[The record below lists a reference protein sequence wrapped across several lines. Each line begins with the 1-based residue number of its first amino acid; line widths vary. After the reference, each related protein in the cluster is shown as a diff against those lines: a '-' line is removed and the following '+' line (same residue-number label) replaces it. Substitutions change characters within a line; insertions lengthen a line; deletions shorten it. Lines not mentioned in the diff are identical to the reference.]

1 MFGNEGT
8 HRRMLAAVLAFAAP
22 AFLLTACNDDPLFDL
37 PPGQPTDVQAT
48 IAGDDVTLSWTRG
61 ENATSQEVRLSPV
74 QAVPASAGNALQATD
89 LVETLGAE
97 ATTYTFVDVAPGTY
111 EATVS
116 AINSSATVRSD
127 PISVLIAEPQLAPTN
142 VSVNVDGQN
151 AIVSWTPGE
160 QAVSQIITLTS
171 TGLPDEIV
179 PIDNNTTT
187 SYQFTDL
194 APAEY
199 TVVVTAVDAAS
210 AEYDSDPETFTI
222 VPANAPTIV
231 TFGEAEGD
239 PTSVFVEWTT
249 VESAD
254 QYKVTLTPDEGDD
267 IVAIVEL
274 PDTSVVLGP
283 DEGVQDGVTYSVVVC
298 TLIGT
303 EESCTTP
310 DAVPPFTVNHFL
322 WDEFLPT
329 SLHATGAGKSTFY
342 NATNGGFERFTGVPY
357 DQLICKGC
365 HQSITD
371 GDCTACHVGDPNPQ
385 LGAVIEDQAT
395 VCGACHSRQGSEV
408 SLGFGDVHR
417 DAGVTCSVCHGLEDV
432 HGDGNEYASLLDD
445 GAVDAACENCHNADS
460 DPPIDPAT
468 HSGHGDALD
477 CSTCHMKTVTTCYNC
492 HFETELDFDRK
503 VFYGPPPYP
512 GPEAAGNSWVFLGN
526 RVYGD
531 GSTKVHLMNLQ
542 SLKFGTVADGDAVGF
557 AAIAPY
563 YGHTIMPAEDARGCG
578 DCHVNVIGPGGSA
591 AQEYNASGQI
601 TIAEW
606 DADAGVLLR
615 PHNGIIPIPPDYL
628 TSLQFDFVDLVDP
641 ANPPA
646 NGSDPT
652 SWQFLKAGADTI
664 QILEQ
669 YGAPLTEDQMTKL
682 GIVSPTP

>member
-37 PPGQPTDVQAT
+37 PPDPPTNVTAAVQNQSVS
-48 IAGDDVTLSWTRG
+48 IGWTPG
-61 ENATSQEVRLSPV
+61 ANATSQEVRVSPV
-74 QAVPASAGNALQATD
+74 VAVPASAGNSLQAED
-89 LVETLGAE
+89 LVQVFNDNTTNTALFEDLEPGPYTATVTAINASARVPSDPEPFTIAGAVNAPVITAFYADENDPTTLIVEWTGVEGAE
-97 ATTYTFVDVAPGTY
+97 NYQVSLTADDESGDFSDIAASSATSFPFSPVNDGTTYTA
-111 EATVS
+111 
-116 AINSSATVRSD
+116 
-127 PISVLIAEPQLAPTN
+127 Q
-142 VSVNVDGQN
+142 
-151 AIVSWTPGE
+151 
-160 QAVSQIITLTS
+160 
-171 TGLPDEIV
+171 
-179 PIDNNTTT
+179 
-187 SYQFTDL
+187 
-194 APAEY
+194 
-199 TVVVTAVDAAS
+199 
-210 AEYDSDPETFTI
+210 
-222 VPANAPTIV
+222 
-231 TFGEAEGD
+231 
-239 PTSVFVEWTT
+239 
-249 VESAD
+249 
-254 QYKVTLTPDEGDD
+254 
-267 IVAIVEL
+267 
-274 PDTSVVLGP
+274 
-283 DEGVQDGVTYSVVVC
+283 VC
-298 TLIGT
+298 TFSQASGVGDCSGT
-303 EESCTTP
+303 L
-310 DAVPPFTVNHFL
+310 DFTADFFP

-329 SLHATGAGKSTFY
+329 SLHATGAGKPTFY
-342 NATNGGFERFTGVPY
+342 NASNGGFERFTGVPY
-357 DQLICKGC
+357 DQLSCKNC

-371 GDCTACHVGDPNPQ
+371 GDCTACHVGDPDPQ

-395 VCGACHSRQGSEV
+395 VCGACHGRQGSEV
-408 SLGFGDVHR
+408 ALGFGDVHR
-417 DAGVTCSVCHGLEDV
+417 DAGVTCSGCHSLEDV
-432 HGDGNEYASLLDD
+432 HGDGNEYASMLDD
-445 GAVDAACENCHNADS
+445 GAVDAACENCHNLDS

-512 GPEAAGNSWVFLGN
+512 GPAAAGNSWVFLGN

-531 GSTKVHLMNLQ
+531 GSTEVHLMNMQ
-542 SLKFGTVADGDAVGF
+542 TLKFGTVADGDAVGF

-563 YGHTIMPAEDARGCG
+563 YGHTIMPKEDTRGCG

-606 DADAGVLLR
+606 VDAESRLVR

-646 NGSDPT
+646 SGSDPA

-669 YGAPLTEDQMTKL
+669 YGAPLTEEQMTKL
-682 GIVSPTP
+682 GMEPPAP